1 MSPTPPPPPGAGQP
15 WRPDGPPPP
24 PGAPAGQ
31 PVVGPPAARPVAPP
45 ERGVPQPPGS
55 HRTRTRTSLRDVPS
69 PYGLW
74 IATFSVLIFI
84 APNLVL
90 VGIVGIDAVETV
102 AQENATLIVLNL
114 MIGLVLQVVVFALA
128 LLPLLAAGRPF
139 SRLWGP
145 TRTTGAMVAIG
156 LATGV
161 GVAIVAYT
169 LNAIV
174 VLLAG
179 VEDPVEQQLLQDAL
193 AGGLPL
199 ALVALLAVVVAPL
212 AEEVI
217 FRGVLFRALADRINL
232 AVGLVLSSVIFALI
246 HIEVVVS
253 QPFAL
258 VGLFTVGFLLALA
271 FHLTGNLMVAVLG
284 HAVFNAISLGLAVL
298 VDRLDLEDLLD
309 LDLAAAPLV
318 ALRALVGVG

>member
-1 MSPTPPPPPGAGQP
+1 M
-15 WRPDGPPPP
+15 
-24 PGAPAGQ
+24 
-31 PVVGPPAARPVAPP
+31 
-45 ERGVPQPPGS
+45 
-55 HRTRTRTSLRDVPS
+55 PS

-90 VGIVGIDAVETV
+90 LGIAGVDAVETV
-102 AQENATLIVLNL
+102 TPDSTTLIVVNL
-114 MIGLVLQVVVFALA
+114 VVGLVLQVIVFGLA

-161 GVAIVAYT
+161 GVAIISFT

-212 AEEVI
+212 VEEVI

-232 AVGLVLSSVIFALI
+232 PVGLVLSSAVFALI
-246 HIEVVVS
+246 HIEVVLS

-271 FHLTGNLMVAVLG
+271 YYLTGNLMVAVLG
-284 HAVFNAISLGLAVL
+284 HAVFNAISLGLTVL
-298 VDRLDLEDLLD
+298 IDRLDLEELLD
-309 LDLAAAPLV
+309 LDVVAAPLV
-318 ALRALVGVG
+318 GWLSLAGLG

>member
-1 MSPTPPPPPGAGQP
+1 M
-15 WRPDGPPPP
+15 
-24 PGAPAGQ
+24 
-31 PVVGPPAARPVAPP
+31 
-45 ERGVPQPPGS
+45 
-55 HRTRTRTSLRDVPS
+55 PS

-74 IATFSVLIFI
+74 IAAFSVLIFI
-84 APNLVL
+84 SPNLVL
-90 VGIVGIDAVETV
+90 LGISGVDAVETV
-102 AQENATLIVLNL
+102 TSDSTSLIVLNL
-114 MIGLVLQVVVFALA
+114 VVGLVLQLVVFSLA

-156 LATGV
+156 LATGFV
-161 GVAIVAYT
+161 VAIVSFT

-199 ALVALLAVVVAPL
+199 ALVALLAMVVAPL
-212 AEEVI
+212 VEEVI

-232 AVGLVLSSVIFALI
+232 PIGLVLSSAIFALI
-246 HIEVVVS
+246 HIEVVLS

-271 FHLTGNLMVAVLG
+271 YHLTGNLMVAVLG
-284 HAVFNAISLGLAVL
+284 HAVFNAISLGLTVL
-298 VDRLDLEDLLD
+298 IDRLDLEDLLD
-309 LDLAAAPLV
+309 LEVAAAPVLGW
-318 ALRALVGVG
+318 LSLSGLG

>member
-1 MSPTPPPPPGAGQP
+1 M
-15 WRPDGPPPP
+15 
-24 PGAPAGQ
+24 APA
-31 PVVGPPAARPVAPP
+31 ATPP
-45 ERGVPQPPGS
+45 ERGGS
-55 HRTRTRTSLRDVPS
+55 QGHGAQRTRTRTPLRDVPS

-90 VGIVGIDAVETV
+90 LGIAGVDAVETV
-102 AQENATLIVLNL
+102 TPDSTTLIVVNL
-114 MIGLVLQVVVFALA
+114 VVGLVLQVIVFGLA

-156 LATGV
+156 LATGF
-161 GVAIVAYT
+161 GVAIISFT

-212 AEEVI
+212 VEEVI

-232 AVGLVLSSVIFALI
+232 PVGLVLSSAVFALI
-246 HIEVVVS
+246 HIEVVLS

-271 FHLTGNLMVAVLG
+271 YYLTGNLMVAVLG
-284 HAVFNAISLGLAVL
+284 HAVFNAISLGLTVL
-298 VDRLDLEDLLD
+298 IDRLDLEELLD
-309 LDLAAAPLV
+309 LELVAAPLV
-318 ALRALVGVG
+318 GWLSLAGLG

>member
-1 MSPTPPPPPGAGQP
+1 VSPTPPPPPGAGQP

-24 PGAPAGQ
+24 PGAPAA
-31 PVVGPPAARPVAPP
+31 PPAARPVAAP
-45 ERGVPQPPGS
+45 ERAGS
-55 HRTRTRTSLRDVPS
+55 ERTRRRTPLRDVPS

-74 IATFSVLIFI
+74 IAAFSTLIFI

-90 VGIVGIDAVETV
+90 LGIAGIDAVETI
-102 AQENATLIVLNL
+102 AQESTSLIVLNL
-114 MIGLVLQVVVFALA
+114 VAGLVLQVVVFGLA

-145 TRTTGAMVAIG
+145 TRTTGVMVAIG
-156 LATGV
+156 LAAGV
-161 GVAIVAYT
+161 AVAIVSFT

-179 VEDPVEQQLLQDAL
+179 VEEPVEQQLLQDAL
-193 AGGLPL
+193 AGGWPL
-199 ALVALLAVVVAPL
+199 ALVALLAVVVAPVV
-212 AEEVI
+212 EEVI

-232 AVGLVLSSVIFALI
+232 TVGLVLSSAIFALI
-246 HIEVVVS
+246 HIEVVLS

-271 FHLTGNLMVAVLG
+271 YHLTGNLMVAVLG
-284 HAVFNAISLGLAVL
+284 HAVFNAISLGLTVL
-298 VDRLDLEDLLD
+298 IDRLDLEDLLD
-309 LDLAAAPLV
+309 LDLAVAPLV
-318 ALRALVGVG
+318 GLLPLAGLG

>member
-1 MSPTPPPPPGAGQP
+1 V
-15 WRPDGPPPP
+15 
-24 PGAPAGQ
+24 AP
-31 PVVGPPAARPVAPP
+31 PVAPP
-45 ERGVPQPPGS
+45 GGGGSQAPGAQ
-55 HRTRTRTSLRDVPS
+55 RTRTRTPLRDVPS

-84 APNLVL
+84 SPNLVL
-90 VGIVGIDAVETV
+90 LGIAGLDAVETI
-102 AQENATLIVLNL
+102 ASESTSLIVLNL
-114 MIGLVLQVVVFALA
+114 LVGLVLQMIVFGLA
-128 LLPLLAAGRPF
+128 LLPVLAAGRPF

-156 LATGV
+156 LATGF
-161 GVAIVAYT
+161 GVAVVSFT

-199 ALVALLAVVVAPL
+199 VLVALLAVVVAPL

-232 AVGLVLSSVIFALI
+232 PVGLVLSSAIFAVI

-258 VGLFTVGFLLALA
+258 VGLFTVGLLLALA
-271 FHLTGNLMVAVLG
+271 YHLTGNLMVAILG
-284 HAVFNAISLGLAVL
+284 HAVFNAISLGLTVL
-298 VDRLDLEDLLD
+298 IDRLDLEDLLD
-309 LDLAAAPLV
+309 LELAAAPLV
-318 ALRALVGVG
+318 GWLPLAGLG

>member
-1 MSPTPPPPPGAGQP
+1 M
-15 WRPDGPPPP
+15 
-24 PGAPAGQ
+24 
-31 PVVGPPAARPVAPP
+31 
-45 ERGVPQPPGS
+45 
-55 HRTRTRTSLRDVPS
+55 PS

-84 APNLVL
+84 APNLLLL
-90 VGIVGIDAVETV
+90 VVGGLDAVEPV
-102 AQENATLIVLNL
+102 PADAPRMIVLNL
-114 MIGLVLQVVVFALA
+114 VVGLVLQVMVFALA
-128 LLPLLAAGRPF
+128 LLPVLAAGRPF

-161 GVAIVAYT
+161 VVAIISFT

-174 VLLAG
+174 ALLAG
-179 VEDPVEQQLLQDAL
+179 VQDPVEQQLLQDAL

-199 ALVALLAVVVAPL
+199 LLVAVLAVVVAPL
-212 AEEVI
+212 VEEII

-232 AVGLVLSSVIFALI
+232 AVGLVLSSAIFTLI
-246 HIEVVVS
+246 HVEIVFS

-271 FHLTGNLMVAVLG
+271 YHLTGNLMVAILG
-284 HAVFNAISLGLAVL
+284 HAVFNAISLGLTL
-298 VDRLDLEDLLD
+298 LIDRLDLEELLD
-309 LDLAAAPLV
+309 LDLEAAS
-318 ALRALVGVG
+318 LVGWLLPVGLG